1 MEIYILFGIVI
12 LVLIALM
19 MVMSN
24 NLSNAQKNTTDMLVN
39 SQKSTTDMQD
49 KRLSELNT
57 QLTERNNALQK
68 SVSDMLVQIE
78 SRLKSMQDDNNKKLE
93 EMRTT
98 VDEKLQKTLDSR
110 SNPLPSSSWFVIAS
124 ISIRPTST
132 NVSIPD
138 KILSRLSAQLL
149 SHPKSFNHVLKLS
162 SIL

>member
-1 MEIYILFGIVI
+1 
-12 LVLIALM
+12 M

-93 EMRTT
+93 EINLNFEQ
-98 VDEKLQKTLDSR
+98 DFL
-110 SNPLPSSSWFVIAS
+110 I
-124 ISIRPTST
+124 
-132 NVSIPD
+132 
-138 KILSRLSAQLL
+138 KILFFLR
-149 SHPKSFNHVLKLS
+149 
-162 SIL
+162 I

>member
-12 LVLIALM
+12 LVLIVLM

-39 SQKSTTDMQD
+39 SQKNTTDMQD
-49 KRLSELNT
+49 KRLAELNT

-98 VDEKLQKTLDSR
+98 VDEDSFKHLEN
-110 SNPLPSSSWFVIAS
+110 SL
-124 ISIRPTST
+124 
-132 NVSIPD
+132 
-138 KILSRLSAQLL
+138 KIFKMLEEKAEKFDYAFRDECVKNRDFEGLEMYVMELL
-149 SHPKSFNHVLKLS
+149 MKG
-162 SIL
+162 